1 MTNKYIKTLDRFLVI
16 MKSKSKSTFY
26 DNEKEQ
32 IATNLIEACQK
43 ADLYDELKT
52 PKKPIER
59 KETDIIVGDYTA
71 YDCPNCK
78 QEQVMIFPNGDIV
91 GVKHKYCSECAT
103 ALDWRKKD
111 E

>member
-1 MTNKYIKTLDRFLVI
+1 MSKYYNKDGYMNHEAF
-16 MKSKSKSTFY
+16 
-26 DNEKEQ
+26 EKEFDVLEE
-32 IATNLIEACQK
+32 TCLK
-43 ADLYDELKT
+43 ADKYDEKET

-59 KETDIIVGDYTA
+59 KEKDIIVGDYTA

-103 ALDWRKKD
+103 ALDWSKK
-111 E
+111 